1 MLYTIGS
8 EYNSSCYIAVTA
20 QNTQRMIDVRLA
32 GGSNSSSGIVEL
44 RSLIPLTGWQDFFC
58 GYSSFSNRVSA
69 VVCRMLGF
77 ETIASYSS
85 KKKKIKSLSPI
96 H

>member
-1 MLYTIGS
+1 M
-8 EYNSSCYIAVTA
+8 TA

-58 GYSSFSNRVSA
+58 GYNSFRYRVSV

-77 ETIASYSS
+77 QTIASYSS
-85 KKKKIKSLSPI
+85 KFNTLTNNYYNNYHGIMQVPEST
-96 H
+96 

>member
-1 MLYTIGS
+1 M
-8 EYNSSCYIAVTA
+8 TA
-20 QNTQRMIDVRLA
+20 QNAQRMIDVRLA
-32 GGSNSSSGIVEL
+32 GGSNSSSGIVEF

-77 ETIASYSS
+77 ETIAGYSS
-85 KKKKIKSLSPI
+85 KINEVQYI
-96 H
+96 N

>member
-1 MLYTIGS
+1 M
-8 EYNSSCYIAVTA
+8 TA
-20 QNTQRMIDVRLA
+20 QTTQRMIDVRLA
-32 GGSNSSSGIVEL
+32 GGSNGSSGIVEL

-58 GYSSFSNRVSA
+58 GYSSFSTRVSA

-85 KKKKIKSLSPI
+85 KFHALNNSYNYHGIMQVPEST
-96 H
+96 